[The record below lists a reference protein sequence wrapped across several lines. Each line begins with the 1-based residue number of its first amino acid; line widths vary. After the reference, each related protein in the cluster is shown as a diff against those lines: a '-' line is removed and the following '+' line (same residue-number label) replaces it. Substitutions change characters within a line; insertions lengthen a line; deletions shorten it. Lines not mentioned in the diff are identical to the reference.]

1 MSRHLTPMECLA
13 FLASGVRTG
22 KLGLGGRSGPIVVPV
37 WFVVDGEDLVF
48 TTNET
53 TAKGRRLRADPR
65 TALCCDDEV
74 FPFGFVQARG
84 PVTLQELT
92 PEELLPWTT
101 RLAARYV
108 PADRA
113 GAFGARNAVPGE
125 LLCRLRVERLVGEL
139 GVADE

>member
-22 KLGLGGRSGPIVVPV
+22 KLGLGGGSGPIVVPI

-48 TTNET
+48 TTGEA
-53 TAKGRRLRADPR
+53 TAKARRLRADPR
-65 TALCCDDEV
+65 AALCCDDEA

-84 PVTLQELT
+84 PVALREAT
-92 PEELLPWTT
+92 PGELLPWTT
-101 RLAARYV
+101 RIAARYV

-113 GAFGARNAVPGE
+113 GAFGARNAVEGE
-125 LLCRLRVERLVGEL
+125 LLCRLRAERVPGER
-139 GVADE
+139 GGAEG

>member
-1 MSRHLTPMECLA
+1 VARHLTPMECLA

-22 KLGLGGRSGPIVVPV
+22 KLALGGASGPIVVPI

-48 TTNET
+48 TTNEA
-53 TAKGRRLRADPR
+53 TAKGRRLRADSR
-65 TALCCDDEV
+65 AALCCDDEA
-74 FPFGFVQARG
+74 FPYGFVQARG
-84 PVTLQELT
+84 PVTLQDLL

-101 RLAARYV
+101 RIAARYV

-113 GAFGARNAVPGE
+113 EAFGARNAVAGE
-125 LLCRLRVERLVGEL
+125 LLCRLHGQRLVGAL

>member
-1 MSRHLTPMECLA
+1 MECLA

-22 KLGLGGRSGPIVVPV
+22 KLGLGGRSGPIVVPI

-53 TAKGRRLRADPR
+53 TAKARRLRADPR
-65 TALCCDDEV
+65 AALCCDDEA

-84 PVTLQELT
+84 PVTLQEVT

-101 RLAARYV
+101 RLAAATSRPTGPRPSARATPS
-108 PADRA
+108 PASCSA
-113 GAFGARNAVPGE
+113 ACTPSAW
-125 LLCRLRVERLVGEL
+125 GEL